1 VDCVADMPFCTAYV
15 LLTQKADIH
24 VPVRAALIID
34 KNPRLSPKPDGRLVS
49 PEITV
54 QHRRPR
60 QSGRQSVTER
70 PIAHG
75 TRLRSRLISVRECF
89 MPQPYQPSPTLSPLS
104 GYIAPIACQ
113 YCGAE
118 AHLVNLS
125 PHAELNAELRTFECG
140 DCGRQTE
147 LIVIA

>member
-1 VDCVADMPFCTAYV
+1 
-15 LLTQKADIH
+15 
-24 VPVRAALIID
+24 
-34 KNPRLSPKPDGRLVS
+34 
-49 PEITV
+49 
-54 QHRRPR
+54 
-60 QSGRQSVTER
+60 VTER
-70 PIAHG
+70 PIGLGDTIA
-75 TRLRSRLISVRECF
+75 LPPDSVRECF
-89 MPQPYQPSPTLSPLS
+89 MPQPHHPSPTLSPLS
-104 GYIAPIACQ
+104 GYITPIACQ